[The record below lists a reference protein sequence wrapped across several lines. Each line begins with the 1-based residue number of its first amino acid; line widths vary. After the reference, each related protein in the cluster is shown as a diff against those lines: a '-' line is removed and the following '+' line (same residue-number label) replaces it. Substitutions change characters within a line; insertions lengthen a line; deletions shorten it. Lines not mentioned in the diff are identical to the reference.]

1 MDTRAQSIGISR
13 YILALVV
20 GAVLIWIV
28 QLVTDPILSG
38 AENSTNNAQANQAT
52 TWFTQ
57 LVDFLPVAF
66 VLISTTGIIIYAV
79 FIREVGR

>member
-1 MDTRAQSIGISR
+1 MNERAQSIGISR

-28 QLVTDPILSG
+28 KLVTDPILSG
-38 AENSTNNAQANQAT
+38 ARASTNNTKANQAT
-52 TWFTQ
+52 TWFGQ

>member
-1 MDTRAQSIGISR
+1 MDQRAQSIGISR
-13 YILALVV
+13 YVLALIV

-28 QLVTDPILSG
+28 DLVTSPILNG

-52 TWFTQ
+52 TWFGQ
-57 LVDFLPVAF
+57 LIDFLPVAF